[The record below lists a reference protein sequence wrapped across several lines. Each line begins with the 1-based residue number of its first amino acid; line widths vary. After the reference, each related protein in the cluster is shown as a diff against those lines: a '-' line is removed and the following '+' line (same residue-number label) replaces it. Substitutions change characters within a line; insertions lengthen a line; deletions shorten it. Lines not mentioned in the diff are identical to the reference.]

1 MLPGQ
6 RQAGGTRRGHR
17 LGQRPPHRLLGERDP
32 VRRYATS
39 IRDDLAL
46 VVVADRISE
55 DLAEDVVVQHDDGED
70 RGSKMSESSQ
80 RPQDGGVGSAVGP
93 GPLQLLVERPG
104 VVVDRLGAGAVVLG
118 APSNSSGTPVA
129 LEVDHIVALAEA
141 WRTGASGWSMAKRA
155 AFAN

>member
-17 LGQRPPHRLLGERDP
+17 LGQHPPHRLLGERNP

-39 IRDDLAL
+39 NRDDLAL
-46 VVVADRISE
+46 IVVADRISE
-55 DLAEDVVVQHDDGED
+55 DLAKNVVIQHDDGED
-70 RGSKMSESSQ
+70 RGDQGE
-80 RPQDGGVGSAVGP
+80 RVEPEPQDGGVGSTVGP

-129 LEVDHIVALAEA
+129 VEVDHIVALAEA
-141 WRTGASGWSMAKRA
+141 WRTGASGWSMAKHA